1 MKRSVLANKTREEL
15 IEIIMDFDD
24 QMEKVSLSHDDFSSL
39 TNEKEKNKKLIK
51 AFCMESVI
59 LITMMIA
66 CLILAIKYRL

>member
-1 MKRSVLANKTREEL
+1 
-15 IEIIMDFDD
+15 MDFED

-39 TNEKEKNKKLIK
+39 TNEKEKNKNLIK
-51 AFCMESVI
+51 AFCMESVM